1 MSALPAT
8 VYIAT
13 ISTHEET
20 IAVADTPENAWHL
33 ATKSALRY
41 LVDRGVT
48 EFTTQQEVADYFSV
62 DITAILLNSAAQK

>member
-1 MSALPAT
+1 MSTLPAT

-20 IAVADTPENAWHL
+20 IAVAATPEDAWHL

-62 DITAILLNSAAQK
+62 NITTILLNSATQR